1 MTTDVKAGR
10 TAKKL
15 FGTMALLVSIGLVAT
30 GCTAQT
36 PSATNAGA
44 DAGPPQSG
52 GSLTVLLDAG
62 FSGGFATGLDP
73 ATSNTIGAN
82 LSQNS
87 ALFGGLFVLNSDEDG
102 QNGRIEPN
110 QAASFEYS
118 EDELTL
124 TIQLRDG
131 IEFSDGTPVN
141 ADAIVWNWIRD
152 LNSGSTSAPTNVLLV
167 RDMQSQASDELKAS
181 ITAALPSSH
190 DPAKVQQDL
199 GAIRA
204 VDDLTVEIHFRA
216 INATF
221 INGLPGTNLNWLA
234 SPTAFAALG
243 ADEFKV
249 APVGAGPFTVVS
261 TALSQKLVL
270 KRNPTYFKDGLPY
283 LDELTFQT
291 TNGDQV
297 AYQTLMA
304 GQADAIEGLGTVSLA
319 ATAKENA
326 DLVVTEAPMTSP
338 YVVQLNTRQAPFDNL
353 KAREAI
359 YYATDWDAINQGV
372 FKGAGEPSQSFTA
385 SAGLF
390 YNPEVPGYRTFD
402 LDKAKAL
409 VKEIGGLKVVLGTTN
424 TGVAPVVNT
433 ALQTQWQ
440 AAGIEVELK
449 NQALGDVISTFISGD
464 WDAMLQTAGAW
475 DPSTGIGV
483 GVRFGSTSP
492 FSGTALPE
500 GAATA
505 KEALQ
510 KQLTTPLDDLLADA
524 TATLDPDQRDTLYK
538 EIAKVIS
545 DEALAPFGFAF
556 SDAQVVRKGVHGP
569 GLTTKIPALAV
580 RMGVLYDQV
589 WVAG

>member
-1 MTTDVKAGR
+1 
-10 TAKKL
+10 
-15 FGTMALLVSIGLVAT
+15 VSLGLAAT
-30 GCTAQT
+30 GCTSGPAESPT
-36 PSATNAGA
+36 DSGA
-44 DAGPPQSG
+44 DAGDPQSG
-52 GSLTVLLDAG
+52 GSLTVLLDGG
-62 FSGGFATGLDP
+62 FSGGYATGLDP
-73 ATSNTIGAN
+73 ATSNTVGAN
-82 LSQNS
+82 LSQN
-87 ALFGGLFVLNSDEDG
+87 AAIFGGLFVLNSDEDG
-102 QNGRIEPN
+102 QNGRIDPN
-110 QAASFEYS
+110 QAESYEFS
-118 EDELTL
+118 EDSLTL
-124 TIQLRDG
+124 TIKLREG
-131 IEFSDGTPVN
+131 ITFSDGTPVN
-141 ADAIVWNWIRD
+141 ADAVIWNWIRG
-152 LNSGSTSAPTNVLLV
+152 LNSGSTSSPTVLLV
-167 RDMQSQASDELKAS
+167 RDAEPQISDELRES
-181 ITAALPSSH
+181 IVSALPSTH
-190 DPAKVQQDL
+190 DPVKLEQDL

-204 VDDLTVEIHFRA
+204 VDDLTVELRFTA
-216 INATF
+216 VNATF

-234 SPTAFAALG
+234 SPTAFKELG
-243 ADEFKV
+243 AAEFKV
-249 APVGAGPFTVVS
+249 APVGAGPFTVAS
-261 TALSQKLVL
+261 AALSQKLVL
-270 KRNPTYFKDGLPY
+270 ERNPSYFKEGLPY

-297 AYQTLMA
+297 AYQTLLA
-304 GQADAIEGLGTVSLA
+304 GQADVIEGLSTVSLTD
-319 ATAKENA
+319 TAKSNP

-338 YVVQLNTRQAPFDNL
+338 YVVQLNTRIAPFDNQ
-353 KAREAI
+353 KAREAV

-390 YNPEVPGYRTFD
+390 HNPEVPGYRTFD

-449 NQALGDVISTFISGD
+449 NQPLGDVITTFIGGN

-492 FSGTALPE
+492 FSGAALPE
-500 GAATA
+500 GAANA
-505 KEALQ
+505 QEAIQ

-524 TATLDPDQRDTLYK
+524 IGTLDPDERDAVYK
-538 EIAKVIS
+538 EIAQYIS

-556 SDAQVVRKGVHGP
+556 SDAQVVRQGVHGP

-589 WVAG
+589 WVEG